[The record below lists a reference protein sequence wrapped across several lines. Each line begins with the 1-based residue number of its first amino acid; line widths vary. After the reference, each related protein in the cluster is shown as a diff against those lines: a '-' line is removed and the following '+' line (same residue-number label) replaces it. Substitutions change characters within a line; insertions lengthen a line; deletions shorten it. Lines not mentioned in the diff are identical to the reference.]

1 MKNKKNKIIKLII
14 STIILI
20 ISLICFK
27 YIKDMNILPNKYL
40 YLFLAILLIIN
51 IIATFLSF
59 KKGKI
64 SKIISGILYILIGLI
79 SFFGIKYSSATIE
92 YLNKGFNNNVE
103 TTTYNIIVLKN
114 SNYKELKDLNNTKM
128 GYLFNDVDNDK
139 YLDKIKKEI
148 DIELKEE
155 DFLTIY
161 TDLINNEISSIIINE
176 AYLDIVEEQYK
187 DFSDNTKIL
196 YSLNIKNKVKT
207 NNDILKELKPVNIY
221 ISGSDSRS
229 NTITDS
235 TLSDVNIL
243 VTLNPKTHT
252 MLLTNIPRDYYVQ
265 LHGTTGTKDKLTHAG
280 LYGVEMSKNT
290 LEDLFGI
297 EIDYSV
303 KLGFQSVVEIV
314 DLVGGIEVYSDTA
327 FKSYHK
333 KGWYVKKGMNYMDG
347 EKALAYARE
356 RYAYS
361 DGDSHRGRN
370 QQQVIE
376 AIFNKIIADKSILL
390 KYDSLLS
397 KFSELYR
404 TDIPKEFVTLLIKQ
418 QLEDMSSWTI
428 EKQSVE
434 GSGSMGQTYSMPG
447 PNLYITIPN
456 QDTINSAVEKIN
468 EISK

>member
-1 MKNKKNKIIKLII
+1 MKNKKVKIIKIII
-14 STIILI
+14 SIIILI
-20 ISLICFK
+20 LSLICFK

-40 YLFLAILLIIN
+40 YLFLLILLIIN
-51 IIATFLSF
+51 LIAIFLSF

-64 SKIISGILYILIGLI
+64 TKIISGILYILIGVI
-79 SFFGIKYSSATIE
+79 SILGIKYSSATIK

-103 TTTYNIIVLKN
+103 TTTYNVIVLKN

-139 YLDKIKKEI
+139 YLDKIKEEI
-148 DIELKEE
+148 DVELKEE

-161 TDLINNEISSIIINE
+161 TDLINNEISAIIINE
-176 AYLDIVEEQYK
+176 AYLDIIEEQYK

-207 NNDILKELKPVNIY
+207 NNDILKPVNIY

-235 TLSDVNIL
+235 TLSDVNII

-280 LYGVEMSKNT
+280 LYGIEMSKNT

-297 EIDYSV
+297 EIDYSI

-314 DLVGGIEVYSDTA
+314 DLVGGIEIYSDTA
-327 FKSYHK
+327 FNSFHK
-333 KGWYVKKGMNYMDG
+333 KGWYVKKGINYMDG

-376 AIFNKIIADKSILL
+376 AIFNKIVADKTILL

-397 KFSELYR
+397 KFSKLYR

-434 GSGSMGQTYSMPG
+434 GKGTLGQTYSMPG

-456 QDTINSAVEKIN
+456 QDTINSAVQKIN
-468 EISK
+468 EVSK

>member
-1 MKNKKNKIIKLII
+1 MKNKKVKIIKIII
-14 STIILI
+14 SIIILI
-20 ISLICFK
+20 LSLICFK

-40 YLFLAILLIIN
+40 YLFLLILLIIN
-51 IIATFLSF
+51 LIAIFLSF

-64 SKIISGILYILIGLI
+64 TKIISGILYILIGVI
-79 SFFGIKYSSATIE
+79 SILGIKYSSATIK

-103 TTTYNIIVLKN
+103 TTTYNVIVLKN

-139 YLDKIKKEI
+139 YLDKIKEEI
-148 DIELKEE
+148 DVELKEE

-161 TDLINNEISSIIINE
+161 TDLINNEISAIIINE
-176 AYLDIVEEQYK
+176 AYLDIIEEQYK

-235 TLSDVNIL
+235 TLSDVNII

-280 LYGVEMSKNT
+280 LYGIEMSKNT

-297 EIDYSV
+297 EIDYSI

-314 DLVGGIEVYSDTA
+314 DLVGGIEIYSDTA
-327 FKSYHK
+327 FNSFHK
-333 KGWYVKKGMNYMDG
+333 KGWYVKKGINYMDG

-376 AIFNKIIADKSILL
+376 AIFNKIVADKTILL

-397 KFSELYR
+397 KFSKLYR

-434 GSGSMGQTYSMPG
+434 GKGTLGQTYSMPG

-456 QDTINSAVEKIN
+456 QDTINSAVQKIN
-468 EISK
+468 EVSK

>member
-1 MKNKKNKIIKLII
+1 M
-14 STIILI
+14 
-20 ISLICFK
+20 
-27 YIKDMNILPNKYL
+27 
-40 YLFLAILLIIN
+40 
-51 IIATFLSF
+51 F

-64 SKIISGILYILIGLI
+64 PKIISGILYILIGLI
-79 SFFGIKYSSATIE
+79 SILGIKYSSATIE

-103 TTTYNIIVLKN
+103 TTTYNIIVLKD

-148 DIELKEE
+148 DVELKEE

-161 TDLINNEISSIIINE
+161 TDLINSEISSIIINE
-176 AYLDIVEEQYK
+176 AYLDIIEEQYK

-196 YSLNIKNKVKT
+196 HSLNIKNKVKT

-229 NTITDS
+229 NTITNS
-235 TLSDVNIL
+235 TLSDVNII

-297 EIDYSV
+297 EIDYSI

-327 FKSYHK
+327 FKSFHK
-333 KGWYVKKGMNYMDG
+333 KGWYVKKGINYMDG

-356 RYAYS
+356 RFAYS

-434 GSGSMGQTYSMPG
+434 GKGTLGQTYSMPG

-456 QDTINSAVEKIN
+456 QQTIDLALQKIN